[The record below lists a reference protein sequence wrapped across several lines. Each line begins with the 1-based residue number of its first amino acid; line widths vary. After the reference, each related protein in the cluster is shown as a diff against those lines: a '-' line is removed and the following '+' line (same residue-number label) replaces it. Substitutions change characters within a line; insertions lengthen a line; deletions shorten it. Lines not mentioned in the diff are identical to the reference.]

1 MPLTPLRT
9 ERLLLRAWEES
20 DAEAVLDIY
29 SREDVY
35 RWLGNPPTPCPDL
48 DAARARI
55 ERWSTPPTEPLD
67 GLWAIETPG
76 IEGISPQPCG
86 TALLVPLTT
95 SSGEQTE
102 AREIGWHLHPDAWGF
117 GIATESAR
125 VLIDQARANGL
136 AEVHAVV
143 YPDNVRSLAVC
154 DRLGMTRL
162 GVTDEWYGVEL
173 VDHVLA
179 L

>member
-1 MPLTPLRT
+1 MPVTPLRT
-9 ERLLLRAWEES
+9 ERLLLRAWEDS
-20 DAEAVLDIY
+20 DADAVLDIY

-55 ERWSTPPTEPLD
+55 ARWNALSTSARE
-67 GLWAIETPG
+67 GLWAVETPG
-76 IEGISPQPCG
+76 ISGISPQPCG

-95 SSGEQTE
+95 SSGEKSDT
-102 AREIGWHLHPDAWGF
+102 REIGWHFHPDAWGF

-125 VLIDQARANGL
+125 ALIGQARANGL
-136 AEVHAVV
+136 GEVHAVV

-162 GVTDEWYGVEL
+162 GVTDQWYGVEL

>member
-1 MPLTPLRT
+1 MPVTPLRT

-20 DAEAVLDIY
+20 DADAVLDIY

-55 ERWSTPPTEPLD
+55 ARWTTPEPAAAE
-67 GLWAIETPG
+67 GLWAVETPAIAG
-76 IEGISPQPCG
+76 ITPQPCG
-86 TALLVPLTT
+86 TVLLVPLTA
-95 SSGEQTE
+95 SSGEKSET
-102 AREIGWHLHPDAWGF
+102 REIGWHLHPAVWGR

-125 VLIDQARANGL
+125 ALIDQAREIGL
-136 AEVHAVV
+136 TEVHAVV
-143 YPDNVRSLAVC
+143 YPDNARSLAVC

-162 GVTDEWYGVEL
+162 GVTSEWYGVEL